1 MSARGVSSFN
11 VAPSSS
17 TMNSA
22 IQQLNNGI
30 TGICGDLWSTMMKRS
45 INQTDALS
53 AILKNQ
59 TTTVFPSTALGSRLK
74 VASQLIAS
82 RVARGVDRDVFFIP
96 FDGFDT
102 HSEVTETLKNRFAEL
117 DDALKN
123 FVAELK
129 LLGVWDN
136 TAIVQA
142 SDFGRTMTGNSGGGT
157 DHGWGGNYWLAGG
170 GVKGQRIV
178 GKYPPTFSLDNEYNI
193 DRGRIIPTTSWDSI
207 FNSISLWMG
216 ITSDADLKRVLPN
229 RNKFLTD
236 MFASSMLFN
245 EKL

>member
-1 MSARGVSSFN
+1 
-11 VAPSSS
+11 
-17 TMNSA
+17 MNSA

-30 TGICGDLWSTMMKRS
+30 TGIYGDLWSTMMKRS

-59 TTTVFPSTALGSRLK
+59 TTTVFPSTVLGSRLK

-178 GKYPPTFSLDNEYNI
+178 GKYPPTFSLDNEFNI